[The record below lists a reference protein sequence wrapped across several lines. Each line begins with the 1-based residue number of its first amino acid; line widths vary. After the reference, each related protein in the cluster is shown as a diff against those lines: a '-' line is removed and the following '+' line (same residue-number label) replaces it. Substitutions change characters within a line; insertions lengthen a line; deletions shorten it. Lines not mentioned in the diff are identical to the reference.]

1 MGMVDGKTAIVT
13 GSGRGIG
20 RAVVLKLASEGAA
33 VIVNDID
40 PVPAEETVAAIKSI
54 GGKAVACA
62 GDVTV
67 PDFGDRIVKMALD
80 NFGSVDII
88 VNNAGYTWDGMIHKM
103 TDRQWYAMIDVHL
116 TSSFRVI
123 RAAANYIREMAKKE
137 KGEGKRVMRKIVNVM
152 SIAGTQGNAGQAN
165 YSSAKAGLGGLT
177 KTMAREWGQFNV
189 NSNAVAFGIIETR
202 LTDEKEKGGVIE
214 DSEKKI
220 ALGIPKD
227 IRQRFA
233 DGVPLRRFGLPEEAA
248 AGVFFL
254 CSPLS
259 DYVNGHILLIDGGLD
274 M

>member
-33 VIVNDID
+33 VVVNDID
-40 PVPAEETVAAIKSI
+40 PVPAEETVAAIKDI
-54 GGKAVACA
+54 GGKAVACV

-123 RAAANYIREMAKKE
+123 RAAANYIRETAKKE
-137 KGEGKRVMRKIVNVM
+137 MGEGKRVMRKIVNVM

-177 KTMAREWGQFNV
+177 KTIAREWGQFNV

-202 LTDEKEKGGVIE
+202 LTDEKEKGLVLE

-233 DGVPLRRFGLPEEAA
+233 DSVPLRRFGLPEEAA
-248 AGVFFL
+248 GGVFFL

>member
-54 GGKAVACA
+54 GGKAVACV

-123 RAAANYIREMAKKE
+123 RAAANYIRETAKKE
-137 KGEGKRVMRKIVNVM
+137 MGEGKRVMRKIVNVM

-202 LTDEKEKGGVIE
+202 LTDEKEKGLVLE
-214 DSEKKI
+214 DAEKKI
-220 ALGIPKD
+220 SLGIPKN

-233 DGVPLRRFGLPEEAA
+233 DSVPLRRFGLSEEAA
-248 AGVFFL
+248 GGVFFL